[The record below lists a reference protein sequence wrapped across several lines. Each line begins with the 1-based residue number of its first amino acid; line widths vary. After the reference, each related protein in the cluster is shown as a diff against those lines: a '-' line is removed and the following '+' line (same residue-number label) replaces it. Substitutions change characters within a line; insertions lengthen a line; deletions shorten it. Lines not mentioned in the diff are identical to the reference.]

1 MKKFFIISALLLTT
15 GIAEARSSGG
25 GGSSGFLADVNAFV
39 YNSKA
44 KTNSSSAESNT
55 MIYDL
60 KLGYLPGNGLYV
72 GAIYTSRNHS
82 GTLSDSG
89 SATGASVG
97 YLSDSGFYFMGHY
110 YFTATNGDYSNGSG
124 YQGDFGYLVDVSG
137 PFYVGVE
144 LTYRDLTYKK
154 VLGADTNYELTEMF
168 PMLTL
173 GFIF

>member
-1 MKKFFIISALLLTT
+1 MKKLIILSVILLTT
-15 GIAEARSSGG
+15 AMAEARG
-25 GGSSGFLADVNAFV
+25 GGSSGSSGVLFDVNAFV

-44 KTNSSSAESNT
+44 KDDNSSSESNT

-60 KLGYLPGNGLYV
+60 KLGYLPGSGLYL

-89 SATGASVG
+89 SATGASIG
-97 YLSDSGFYFMGHY
+97 YFGDSGFYGMAHY
-110 YFTATNGDYSNGSG
+110 YFTATNGDYSDGTG
-124 YQGDFGYLVDVSG
+124 YQADFGYLTEVSG
-137 PFYVGVE
+137 PFHVGVE

-154 VLGADTNYELTEMF
+154 LNGASANHELTEMF